1 MVMLVILLVVF
12 IYLSISVIY
21 AFVFSVAG
29 RLGNLPETPST
40 GIYRKFA
47 VLIPS
52 YKEDEIILETAKQ
65 ALKQSYPKDQYDV
78 VVIAD
83 SLKPATLQILKS
95 LPIKV
100 VEVSFEVST
109 KAKSLNE
116 ALSILPPT
124 YDYALILDADNIMAI
139 DFIEKLNAVLV
150 KTGVSAVQGHRVA
163 KNLNTS
169 FAILDAV
176 SEEVN
181 NHIYRKGHRVLG
193 LSSGLIGSGMAFDFN
208 YFKEVMAT
216 NKAIGGFD
224 KELELKLLRDEIEIE
239 YVEDA
244 LVYDEKVENPEVFGN
259 QRRRWM
265 SAQFYYLRN
274 YFFQGLWHL
283 IKYGNINFFDKAF
296 QQFLLP
302 RVLLLGSL
310 IIFSTLALI
319 MEFGF
324 GIYFNPGVNW
334 WMFALFIN
342 VSGLLLAVPDN
353 YYNRKTFGAAMS
365 LPKAIIIMFM
375 TLFKLKGA
383 NKKFIHTPHSG
394 SMNSEIKS
402 EKHP

>member
-1 MVMLVILLVVF
+1 MVVSVILLVIF

-29 RLGNLPETPST
+29 RLGSLAETPTT

-65 ALKQSYPKDQYDV
+65 ALKQTYPKDQYDV

-83 SLKPATLQILKS
+83 SLKSSTLQILRS

-124 YDYALILDADNIMAI
+124 YDYALILDADNIMAV

-163 KNLNTS
+163 KNLNTN

-193 LSSGLIGSGMAFDFN
+193 LSSGLIGSGMAFDFM
-208 YFKEVMAT
+208 YFKDIMAT

-224 KELELKLLRDEIEIE
+224 KELELKLLRDNVEIE

-244 LVYDEKVENPEVFGN
+244 LVYDEKVENSEVFGN

-310 IIFSTLALI
+310 IIFSTISLI
-319 MEFGF
+319 LEFGL
-324 GIYFNPGVNW
+324 GIYSYPGVNW

-342 VSGLLLAVPDN
+342 VSGILLAVPDH

-402 EKHP
+402 GKHP